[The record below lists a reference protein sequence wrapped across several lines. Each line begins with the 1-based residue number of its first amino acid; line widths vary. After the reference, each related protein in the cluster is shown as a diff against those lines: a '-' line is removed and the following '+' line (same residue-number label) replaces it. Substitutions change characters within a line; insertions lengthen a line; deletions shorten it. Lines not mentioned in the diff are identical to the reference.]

1 MRRHVLCA
9 TRHVPVAL
17 GIPGSKDQV
26 WGKGKA
32 EFHPC
37 GVIYQD
43 GRMGAIAKEN

>member
-1 MRRHVLCA
+1 MLCA